1 MFGGLRTMMFSIGV
15 SRLNVRLRKLVFRA
29 LLDQDIGFFDKVK
42 TGDMLRLVRKSFLI
56 WIKLFSKIKI
66 FFISSHL

>member
-42 TGDMLRLVRKSFLI
+42 TGDMLRLARKTFLI
-56 WIKLFSKIKI
+56 LIKLFSKI
-66 FFISSHL
+66 

>member
-56 WIKLFSKIKI
+56 
-66 FFISSHL
+66 

>member
-42 TGDMLRLVRKSFLI
+42 TGDMLRLVRKTFLI
-56 WIKLFSKIKI
+56 
-66 FFISSHL
+66 